1 MSAEGSVFDTLKYRV
16 EVDEYGDRRY
26 YNALGQL
33 HREDGPAV
41 ELCNGASFWWQNGQ
55 LHREDGPAVEWPSG
69 AKHWYQNGKLHR
81 EVGPAIE
88 WEGGAVEWYQNGR
101 YCHKDELH
109 LKVKPLGIEN

>member
-1 MSAEGSVFDTLKYRV
+1 MSAEGSVFDSLKYRV

-41 ELCNGASFWWQNGQ
+41 E
-55 LHREDGPAVEWPSG
+55 WPSG

-81 EVGPAIE
+81 EDGPAIE